1 MPSTYDADLVGSI
14 LGQIE
19 EAIDTIRA
27 RTRSIQRPDDFTAT
41 PEGREKLDSVCMLFM
56 AIGEALKRV
65 DRITD
70 GALLARHPEVDWK
83 GAIGFRD
90 IIAHQYFDIDPE
102 QVHWILTHNL
112 ATLANAVTDLLERNS
127 ENIHPSAFR
136 PGHP

>member
-1 MPSTYDADLVGSI
+1 LVGSI

-19 EAIDTIRA
+19 EAIDTIRV
-27 RTRSIQRPDDFTAT
+27 RTRSIQSPNDFTAT

-65 DRITD
+65 DRMTD
-70 GALLARHPEVDWK
+70 GSLLARHSDVDWK

-112 ATLANAVTDLLERNS
+112 ETMADAVKDLIERNS
-127 ENIHPSAFR
+127 ESTHPSASG

>member
-1 MPSTYDADLVGSI
+1 LVGSI

-19 EAIDTIRA
+19 DAIDTIRV
-27 RTRSIQRPDDFTAT
+27 RTRSIRRPHDFTAT

-70 GALLARHPEVDWK
+70 GAFLARHPEVDWK

-112 ATLANAVTDLLERNS
+112 ETLADAVKDLIELNRERGDS
-127 ENIHPSAFR
+127 SASRPSD
-136 PGHP
+136 P

>member
-1 MPSTYDADLVGSI
+1 MPSTYDAELVGSI

-19 EAIDTIRA
+19 EALDTIRL

-41 PEGREKLDSVCMLFM
+41 PEGREKLDSVCMQFM

-65 DRITD
+65 DRMTD

-112 ATLANAVTDLLERNS
+112 EIMANAVKDLIEHIGERVD
-127 ENIHPSAFR
+127 PSASR
-136 PGHP
+136 PSDP

>member
-1 MPSTYDADLVGSI
+1 MPSTYDAELVGSI

-19 EAIDTIRA
+19 EAIDTIRI

-65 DRITD
+65 DRMTD
-70 GALLARHPEVDWK
+70 GALFARHPEVDWK

-112 ATLANAVTDLLERNS
+112 EIMADAVKDLIERIG
-127 ENIHPSAFR
+127 ERVDPSA
-136 PGHP
+136 

>member
-1 MPSTYDADLVGSI
+1 MPSTYDAELVGSI

-19 EAIDTIRA
+19 EALDTIRL

-41 PEGREKLDSVCMLFM
+41 PEGREKLDSVCMRFM

-90 IIAHQYFDIDPE
+90 IIAHQYSTSI
-102 QVHWILTHNL
+102 
-112 ATLANAVTDLLERNS
+112 RNRS
-127 ENIHPSAFR
+127 TGSSSTTSKSWQTR
-136 PGHP
+136 

>member
-1 MPSTYDADLVGSI
+1 MPSTYDAELVGSI

-19 EAIDTIRA
+19 EAIDTIRV

-65 DRITD
+65 DRMTE

-90 IIAHQYFDIDPE
+90 IIAHHYFDIDPE

-112 ATLANAVTDLLERNS
+112 DTLADAVKDLIERNRES
-127 ENIHPSAFR
+127 GQSSDSHPDH
-136 PGHP
+136 G